1 MISVVIPT
9 YNNLGLCEQ
18 AVASVLKQRGCEY
31 EVIVVDDSTE
41 RGIEE
46 YISGLQSDRIRYFH
60 NRPSLG
66 AVPNWNS
73 GLARATGDGI
83 ILMHHD
89 EAFES
94 DKHLATIEQMLKD
107 SDAVVCAKRVMSGDR
122 QKRERYPAWLK
133 RYLMR
138 RRTPVL
144 GMNYIGPSACVAV
157 RRELAEEFDERL
169 RWLVDTEWYYRLL
182 SRAESPRYTE
192 AARVLSHHGSA
203 GQITGRMDIVATL
216 REDKA
221 VIKGKYRSC
230 GVNFWLSVE
239 SLRQWIKKL
248 IR

>member
-9 YNNLGLCEQ
+9 YNNLALCQQ

-60 NRPSLG
+60 NDTPLG
-66 AVPNWNS
+66 AVPNWNRGLRLAS
-73 GLARATGDGI
+73 GEAVVL
-83 ILMHHD
+83 LHHD

-94 DKHLATIEQMLKD
+94 DQHLATIEQMLKD
-107 SDAVVCAKRVMSGDR
+107 SDAVVCAKRVMLGDR

-133 RYLMR
+133 RYLMQ

-169 RWLVDTEWYYRLL
+169 RWLVDVEWYYRML
-182 SRAESPRYTE
+182 SKARRVDYAEGV
-192 AARVLSHHGSA
+192 RVISSHGSA
-203 GQITGRMDIVATL
+203 GQITGSIDIVAVL

-221 VIKGKYRSC
+221 VIKEKYRSC